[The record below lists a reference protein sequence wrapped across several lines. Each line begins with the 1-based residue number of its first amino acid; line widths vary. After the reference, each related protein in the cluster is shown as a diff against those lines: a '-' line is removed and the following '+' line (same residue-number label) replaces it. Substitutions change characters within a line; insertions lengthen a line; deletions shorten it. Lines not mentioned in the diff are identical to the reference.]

1 MMGRDFD
8 PEEFGKVLARL
19 DNQDRILTRLEDSVS
34 NLVIMANQGKGGLMM
49 LMSVGSIV
57 GAVVGWVV
65 EHLITR

>member
-19 DNQDRILTRLEDSVS
+19 DSQDKILTRLEDSVS

-65 EHLITR
+65 EHLVMR

>member
-1 MMGRDFD
+1 MGRDFD

>member
-1 MMGRDFD
+1 MGRDFD

-49 LMSVGSIV
+49 LMSIGSIV

-65 EHLITR
+65 EHLVTR

>member
-1 MMGRDFD
+1 MGRDFD

-19 DNQDRILTRLEDSVS
+19 DSQDKILTRLEDSVS

-65 EHLITR
+65 EHLVMR

>member
-1 MMGRDFD
+1 MGRDFD

-49 LMSVGSIV
+49 LMSIGSIV

>member
-1 MMGRDFD
+1 MGRDFD

-65 EHLITR
+65 EHLVMR